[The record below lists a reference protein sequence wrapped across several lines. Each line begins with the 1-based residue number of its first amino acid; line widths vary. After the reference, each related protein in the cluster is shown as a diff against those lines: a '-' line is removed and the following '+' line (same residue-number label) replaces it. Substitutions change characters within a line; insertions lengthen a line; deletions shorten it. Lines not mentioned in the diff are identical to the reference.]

1 MSPVQQGVVLFICR
15 KICKHCRCGPED
27 HDLTDED
34 DRERQPAKQLLENH
48 YDNVRDLSS
57 RLHKLNIDDPAVQSE
72 IVTPENDII
81 IHRIIA
87 ENLVSRKYG
96 PVHEMP
102 VSSIRHG
109 RIQKCVCGGGG
120 AGGPDPCWKIT
131 KIRVSQQYRSRTPK
145 KTSQHSMLGHHRPAS
160 ETPFKWRS
168 AGGQMMARF

>member
-1 MSPVQQGVVLFICR
+1 MLFICR

-87 ENLVSRKYG
+87 ENLVSRTYCKFGYFRKNLIFAYSFEIHICDVKKSRLG
-96 PVHEMP
+96 HNLPISVIDREI
-102 VSSIRHG
+102 SSFREGLIF
-109 RIQKCVCGGGG
+109 
-120 AGGPDPCWKIT
+120 T
-131 KIRVSQQYRSRTPK
+131 KIS
-145 KTSQHSMLGHHRPAS
+145 
-160 ETPFKWRS
+160 
-168 AGGQMMARF
+168 

>member
-1 MSPVQQGVVLFICR
+1 MLFICR

-87 ENLVSRKYG
+87 ENLVSRTYA
-96 PVHEMP
+96 PVHEIQ
-102 VSSIRHG
+102 VSSIRY
-109 RIQKCVCGGGG
+109 IV
-120 AGGPDPCWKIT
+120 
-131 KIRVSQQYRSRTPK
+131 
-145 KTSQHSMLGHHRPAS
+145 
-160 ETPFKWRS
+160 
-168 AGGQMMARF
+168 

>member
-1 MSPVQQGVVLFICR
+1 MSPVQQGAVLFICR

-109 RIQKCVCGGGG
+109 RIQKCVCVGRGG
-120 AGGPDPCWKIT
+120 AGGPTPCEK
-131 KIRVSQQYRSRTPK
+131 SQKLGFLSNTGQEPLK
-145 KTSQHSMLGHHRPAS
+145 KTSQHSMWGHRRPAS
-160 ETPFKWRS
+160 ETPFR
-168 AGGQMMARF
+168 R